1 MKYIY
6 LFLTAVLF
14 LYGCSSD
21 KSKDEQAIKDVI
33 YKNIEAGNNEDVDAY
48 ISTMDKDYRNYD
60 RLEEMMNTIF
70 RTYDLKYQ
78 VRDIKVI
85 ELKDNEAKVQ
95 FVQITKKV
103 EGPTFR
109 DNRIEGIHT
118 LHKTD
123 GQWKIY
129 DTQITKMDYL
139 N

>member
-1 MKYIY
+1 MKFIY
-6 LFLTAVLF
+6 LILTAALF
-14 LYGCSSD
+14 VYGCSSE

-33 YKNIEAGNNEDVDAY
+33 YKNIEAGNNEDVDTY

-78 VRDIKVI
+78 VKDIKVI

-103 EGPTFR
+103 EGPRFR

-123 GQWKIY
+123 GQWKIF

>member
-1 MKYIY
+1 MKYIC
-6 LFLTAVLF
+6 LFFTAVLF
-14 LYGCSSD
+14 FNSCSSD
-21 KSKDEQAIKDVI
+21 KNKDEQAIKDVI
-33 YKNIEAGNNEDVDAY
+33 YKNIEAGNNEDVAAY
-48 ISTMDKDYRNYD
+48 ISTMDQDNRNYE
-60 RLEEMMNTIF
+60 RLEDMMNTIF

-78 VRDIKVI
+78 VKDIKVI

-109 DNRIEGIHT
+109 DNRIEGVHT
-118 LHKTD
+118 LHKTE